1 MGYQGDYI
9 DDGNSGMMQHGWHH
23 MVPGH
28 PGSLPRKRVWWPGQV
43 RTAKWCNDTSATC
56 RKTGTMRNPM
66 LVEAQQRSG
75 YELSSNLT
83 IVAQEQWCRDH
94 CSTKF
99 GKTTEND
106 LTRRA
111 NAQKCN
117 DECYFIQGRHMR
129 TNHRNIRGELFYN
142 PKTDKEPG
150 EGELRK
156 EGADVWKE
164 LEPPRGEGIYEC
176 YNKGTCT
183 FPDRCT
189 CPDGYDGFDCQTPL
203 CRHKQTDKTL
213 GKNRIA
219 SCLNG
224 GVCIKKDTCQCVQTE
239 SILWKVFPDAP
250 RGLTG
255 YMSQDELPIVKE
267 KPENLGG
274 GFVRADAPL
283 NPQVFTGPNGG
294 FNPDYMYPKDP
305 IAGRSSTDCSI
316 AICVQGFY
324 GPNCEGVAP
333 GGQGCYRCNNGGN
346 CTAPD
351 HCTCA
356 EGWTGYDCM
365 TPVCTQVADKLTR
378 KELFTLDESRVH
390 AFEMDPCG
398 SGGGRWGM
406 GSWEGL
412 EVGQGNCT
420 LPNVCTC
427 LCKQYYSKER
437 CRKYGTHC
445 LRSWIDPLSR
455 SIPWGFTFG
464 GQKRAEK
471 CKRTGVCNEGD
482 DDARDCYDGYEGNVD
497 DKSRFTSC
505 HLAIYVPTWWE
516 RDSVILIAVAAVL
529 ALLGSVGYFIL
540 KKKLK
545 QRYLLAKAERRR
557 SRKSS
562 SEDNISKASGG
573 AFGHK

>member
-1 MGYQGDYI
+1 
-9 DDGNSGMMQHGWHH
+9 
-23 MVPGH
+23 
-28 PGSLPRKRVWWPGQV
+28 
-43 RTAKWCNDTSATC
+43 
-56 RKTGTMRNPM
+56 MRNPM
-66 LVEAQQRSG
+66 LVEAQRRSG
-75 YELSSNLT
+75 HALSTNLT

-99 GKTTEND
+99 GKTIEND
-106 LTRRA
+106 LTRAA
-111 NAQKCN
+111 NAAKCAK
-117 DECYFIQGRHMR
+117 ECYFIQGRHMR
-129 TNHRNIRGELFYN
+129 TNHRNIRGELFHD
-142 PKTDKEPG
+142 PAKDQPG
-150 EGELRK
+150 EGEERK

-164 LEPPRGEGIYEC
+164 LEPPRGEGIYQC
-176 YNKGTCT
+176 YNLGTCI

-203 CRHKQTDKTL
+203 CRHMQTDKTL
-213 GKNRIA
+213 GQNRIA

-224 GVCIKKDTCQCVQTE
+224 GVCIRKDTCQCVQTE

-255 YMSQDELPIVKE
+255 YMSQDELPIVAE
-267 KPENLGG
+267 KPPQMGG
-274 GFVRADAPL
+274 GYVRADAPL
-283 NPQVFTGPNGG
+283 NPQAFAADGKG
-294 FNPDYMYPKDP
+294 FNPDFLYPKDD

-324 GPNCEGVAP
+324 DPNCEGVAP

-365 TPVCTQVADKLTR
+365 TPVCTQVAEKLTR
-378 KELFTLDESRVH
+378 KELFTVDEERVH

-398 SGGGRWGM
+398 SGGGRWGADE
-406 GSWEGL
+406 WEGL
-412 EVGQGNCT
+412 QVGQGNCT
-420 LPNVCTC
+420 MPNVCTC
-427 LCKQYYSKER
+427 LCKKYFSKER

-445 LRSWIDPLSR
+445 LRAWSDPLSR

-471 CKRTGVCNEGD
+471 CSRSGNCNEGD
-482 DDARDCYDGYEGNVD
+482 NDARDCYDGYEGNVD
-497 DKSRFTSC
+497 DDSKFTSC
-505 HLAIYVPTWWE
+505 HLAIYVPAWWE
-516 RDSVILIAVAAVL
+516 RDSLILIAVAAVL
-529 ALLGSVGYFIL
+529 FFFGSIGYFIL

-562 SEDNISKASGG
+562 SEDNIGKASTG